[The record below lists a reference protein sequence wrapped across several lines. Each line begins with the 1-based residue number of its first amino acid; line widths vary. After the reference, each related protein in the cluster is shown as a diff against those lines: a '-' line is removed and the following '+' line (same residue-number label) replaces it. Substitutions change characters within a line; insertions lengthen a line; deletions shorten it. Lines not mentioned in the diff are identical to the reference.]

1 MHGFCTVF
9 ARFQGMQWALWL
21 AKYDKGCRNCR
32 AENHDALHKN
42 DVNSKLLKSEC
53 SARWTL
59 LIRGPGIRVPSSA
72 PKKNPRLTVKKRGAN
87 RGLFCFYML
96 KMGRKM
102 RQKRDKSG
110 KILGNRTSLAGA
122 RTRQPF
128 LMWTHKRP
136 VGYIV
141 MMKILQEGI
150 KRALPPWNTR
160 WSALKFWLAEESQ
173 RWEHFGGAESAL
185 INRLCMLDLHSWN
198 RATPTLCGK
207 FCIAILRWYVN
218 WKIGRTVRKLHLY
231 TICCH
236 LYRFG

>member
-1 MHGFCTVF
+1 MRCKSWVF
-9 ARFQGMQWALWL
+9 LFL
-21 AKYDKGCRNCR
+21 Y
-32 AENHDALHKN
+32 AEN
-42 DVNSKLLKSEC
+42 
-53 SARWTL
+53 
-59 LIRGPGIRVPSSA
+59 GPENA
-72 PKKNPRLTVKKRGAN
+72 TKT
-87 RGLFCFYML
+87 
-96 KMGRKM
+96 
-102 RQKRDKSG
+102 RQIW
-110 KILGNRTSLAGA
+110 KILGNRTSLAGT

-136 VGYIV
+136 LGYVV

-173 RWEHFGGAESAL
+173 RWEHFGGVESTL
-185 INRLCMLDLHSWN
+185 INRLCTLNLHSWN
-198 RATPTLCGK
+198 RATSTLCGK

-218 WKIGRTVRKLHLY
+218 WKIGRTVQKLHLY

>member
-1 MHGFCTVF
+1 MKFDEWCTLDSF
-9 ARFQGMQWALWL
+9 NQRARDSSSLERTKDKPTIDRW
-21 AKYDKGCRNCR
+21 KYG
-32 AENHDALHKN
+32 
-42 DVNSKLLKSEC
+42 V
-53 SARWTL
+53 
-59 LIRGPGIRVPSSA
+59 
-72 PKKNPRLTVKKRGAN
+72 N

-173 RWEHFGGAESAL
+173 RWEHFSGAESAL
-185 INRLCMLDLHSWN
+185 INRLYTLDLHSWN
-198 RATPTLCGK
+198 RATSTLCGK
-207 FCIAILRWYVN
+207 FCIAVLRWYVN
-218 WKIGRTVRKLHLY
+218 WKIGRTVQKLHLY

>member
-1 MHGFCTVF
+1 MLYHIRPNRQKKVRQKCDNKV
-9 ARFQGMQWALWL
+9 WL
-21 AKYDKGCRNCR
+21 DKMSCNRNCIKWR
-32 AENHDALHKN
+32 
-42 DVNSKLLKSEC
+42 SIYTKSNIKRYKMTYQA
-53 SARWTL
+53 SL

-72 PKKNPRLTVKKRGAN
+72 PKKNKRLTVKKRGAN

-185 INRLCMLDLHSWN
+185 INRLCTLDLHSWN

>member
-1 MHGFCTVF
+1 
-9 ARFQGMQWALWL
+9 MQWALWL
-21 AKYDKGCRNCR
+21 AKYDKECRNCR
-32 AENHDALHKN
+32 AKNHDVLHKN
-42 DVNSKLLKSEC
+42 NENSKLLKSEC
-53 SARWTL
+53 SARWAL